1 MTSCQP
7 TTSKN
12 MFDESI
18 NSVVYAKEKNAP
30 LDPADERLLEEDD
43 TSQED
48 KRRKINQKCVS

>member
-1 MTSCQP
+1 
-7 TTSKN
+7 